1 MKEWY
6 LIGNKTKPN
15 MLGGYENQGF
25 LDYKEDAFAESLE
38 TDIATTV
45 LLCNSDLSIKK
56 RNPLYYAGKC
66 CRYPITVYAAKR
78 IVSSWNGKRWNV
90 YFL

>member
-56 RNPLYYAGKC
+56 KKSVVL
-66 CRYPITVYAAKR
+66 CREMLQIPNYSLCSEKDC
-78 IVSSWNGKRWNV
+78 
-90 YFL
+90 FLVER